1 MKASSES
8 GLCAT
13 VISRTLLTVLRVIEK
28 VTLGPLKIGE
38 SASLFRKFLYVWLLQ
53 MRTAYRRCTAIR
65 NSELRQV
72 NRDVRVCVRT
82 SVVPTG
88 LGGNSHVTQH
98 SACGSVLAKLF
109 RPCGAGFSASKF
121 H

>member
-13 VISRTLLTVLRVIEK
+13 VSSRTLLTVSWVIEI

-38 SASLFRKFLYVWLLQ
+38 SASQSRKFLYVWLLQ
-53 MRTAYRRCTAIR
+53 MRTAYRRRTAIR

-82 SVVPTG
+82 AVVPTG
-88 LGGNSHVTQH
+88 LRINSHFTQH
-98 SACGSVLAKLF
+98 SACGSVLGWTISRLRRWVF
-109 RPCGAGFSASKF
+109 C
-121 H
+121 